1 MYSETFI
8 QNLNKQK
15 LKSLKLNYRNIC
27 KNLESL
33 GYNINDKNLSYHYVI
48 CSDNFNFKNILELGT
63 GSGEFTFF
71 LSNRFK
77 NSNIL
82 TIDNYINSKDL
93 SYQNRDIF
101 KKKKRL
107 KIKNIIFLKG
117 NTNIIKNFKKKYDFI
132 FVDADHKFPN
142 VNKDIIN
149 SINILN
155 KNGIM
160 LVDDIIKEDINTN
173 FASNTSYV
181 FLEYLKSQKKIKVDY
196 IFKRVEKGKYTKYI
210 AYVENR

>member
-8 QNLNKQK
+8 QNLNKKK
-15 LKSLKLNYRNIC
+15 LKSLKLNYRNIS

-33 GYNINDKNLSYHYVI
+33 GYNINDKNLSHHYII
-48 CSDNFNFKNILELGT
+48 CSNNFYFKNILELGT

-82 TIDNYINSKDL
+82 TIDNYINPKDL
-93 SYQNRDIF
+93 SYKNRDIF
-101 KKKKRL
+101 KKRKKL
-107 KIKNIIFLKG
+107 KIKNIIFLKED
-117 NTNIIKNFKKKYDFI
+117 TSIIKNFKKKYDFI
-132 FVDADHKFPN
+132 FVDADHRFPN

-149 SINILN
+149 SLNILR

-160 LVDDIIKEDINTN
+160 LVDDIIMEDISTN
-173 FASNTSYV
+173 FASKSSYV

-196 IFKRVEKGKYTKYI
+196 IFKRIKKGAYTKYI
-210 AYVENR
+210 AYVKNR